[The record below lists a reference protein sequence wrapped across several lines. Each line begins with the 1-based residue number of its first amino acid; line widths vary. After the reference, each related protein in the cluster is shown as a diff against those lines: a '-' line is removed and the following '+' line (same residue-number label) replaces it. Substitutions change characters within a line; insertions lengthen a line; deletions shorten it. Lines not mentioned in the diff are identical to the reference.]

1 MTSGGGSSI
10 YTPLNPP
17 KDFSS
22 AFWSQFDPIGFLGRL
37 VAI

>member
-1 MTSGGGSSI
+1 MTLGGGSTV

-22 AFWSQFDPIGFLGRL
+22 AFRSQFDPIGFLGRL